1 MMVQMNVKID
11 KSLKDA
17 VDDICKQLGITSTD
31 AIRIF
36 FNKIKSFNGL
46 PFNLRLTDNKNLEYK
61 QEVIDSILEDEK
73 HIDEFPRYNSTKELF
88 DSVGI
93 TNYKE

>member
-11 KSLKDA
+11 KSLKDT

-46 PFNLRLTDNKNLEYK
+46 PFNLRLTNNKDLEYK
-61 QEVIDSILEDEK
+61 QEVIDGILEDEK
-73 HIDEFPRYNSTKELF
+73 HINEFPRYK
-88 DSVGI
+88 
-93 TNYKE
+93 NYDEAINYLHNL

>member
-1 MMVQMNVKID
+1 MIQMNIKID
-11 KSLKDA
+11 KDLKDT
-17 VDDICKQLGITSTD
+17 VDNICKQLGITSTD

-36 FNKIKSFNGL
+36 FNKVKFVNGL
-46 PFNLRLTDNKNLEYK
+46 PFNLRLTDNKDSEYK
-61 QEVIDSILEDEK
+61 QEVIDGILEDEK

-93 TNYKE
+93 TNCRE